1 MRAVH
6 ERREPGTD
14 ERELGNL
21 AERAYV
27 GRGGTTHIHY
37 FAATPMD
44 APLRACPP
52 SGRRRAR
59 SSAATC

>member
-6 ERREPGTD
+6 EQAGPGTD

-37 FAATPMD
+37 FGAT
-44 APLRACPP
+44 R
-52 SGRRRAR
+52 
-59 SSAATC
+59 